1 MKRISSVL
9 SILITLGV
17 IYWSFYDLKPSLPKE
32 ESLVAQGFS
41 PYNALEHVKNISIKQ
56 HYVGSEEHANVQN
69 YIVSALNK
77 MGLKT
82 EIQTQTVINQ
92 KWFAATTVQNIIA
105 KIEGSGN
112 GKALML
118 LSHYD
123 SSTHSSL
130 GASDAASGVAVILE
144 GVKAFLAKNKKPR
157 TTL

>member
-1 MKRISSVL
+1 
-9 SILITLGV
+9 
-17 IYWSFYDLKPSLPKE
+17 
-32 ESLVAQGFS
+32 
-41 PYNALEHVKNISIKQ
+41 
-56 HYVGSEEHANVQN
+56 
-69 YIVSALNK
+69 